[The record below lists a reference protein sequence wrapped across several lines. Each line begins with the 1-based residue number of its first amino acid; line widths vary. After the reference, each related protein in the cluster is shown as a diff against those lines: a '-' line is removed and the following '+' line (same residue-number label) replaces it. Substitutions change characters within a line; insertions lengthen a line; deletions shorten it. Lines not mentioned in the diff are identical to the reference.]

1 MITADPVTLLAN
13 WIATVLDDDGY
24 TEDLDLCARAL
35 HVLLTRIDQARETHP
50 PICKPL
56 DPEPAA

>member
-1 MITADPVTLLAN
+1 MTAPAVTLLAN
-13 WIATVLDDDGY
+13 RIAAVLNDDGY
-24 TEDLDLCARAL
+24 TDDLDLCTRAL
-35 HVLLTRIDQARETHP
+35 HVLLTRIDQARATHP